1 MSGAPFAVG
10 GPIAAYVDAKT
21 HFTSDLYS
29 FAAVVRCEI
38 ASARRE
44 ARDQVNLFYTLE
56 KHALAKK
63 TAGLPFLVYEGKQ
76 WTYRE
81 VYDISLRHGQW
92 LKTRFGIAPKEVV
105 ALDFMNSAVFI
116 FLWMGLWSIGAYPAF
131 INYNLSGKALLHC
144 VTTSA
149 ARVVLIDERVS
160 SHFTADALDFPSLK
174 SPEMVVYTT
183 PIRQEVL
190 SYQPIRL
197 PDSCRSGDLLHHMGL
212 LIFTSGTT
220 GFPKA
225 AVVSWRKMI
234 LCAEWV
240 TRWLGLARTDRVY
253 TCMPLF
259 HTTAAL
265 LGFCATL
272 VCGCTLIIGHRFSN
286 RTYWSEVRTHGAT
299 VVQYV
304 GETLRYLLAAPP
316 QRDPTTGEDLDRKN
330 KVRLAYGNGLRSD
343 IWEEFQER
351 FGVETVAEFYSAT
364 ESTSATWNIC
374 NNGFRVGAIGFSGL
388 LASFLLR
395 SRIAI
400 VKVDWE
406 NETPLRDP
414 QKGNFC
420 TRVPRG
426 EPGELLFRIRDPS
439 AIEKEYQG
447 YFQNSIASQSKIMN
461 NVIERGDAYF
471 RTGDIIRWDKE
482 GRWWFCDRIGDTYRW
497 KSENVSTAEVSD
509 VLGTHPAVQ
518 EANVYGIQLPHHEGR
533 AGCATLVLKGGQDE
547 TVLDEVA
554 KHVMERLPPYAV
566 PIFIRVTEKVQ
577 TTGTNKQLK
586 QTLRAE
592 GANPKNIMSSGDR
605 VFWLRD
611 GRYVKFDDHA
621 WQTLEAGRA
630 KL

>member
-1 MSGAPFAVG
+1 
-10 GPIAAYVDAKT
+10 
-21 HFTSDLYS
+21 
-29 FAAVVRCEI
+29 
-38 ASARRE
+38 
-44 ARDQVNLFYTLE
+44 
-56 KHALAKK
+56 
-63 TAGLPFLVYEGKQ
+63 
-76 WTYRE
+76 
-81 VYDISLRHGQW
+81 
-92 LKTRFGIAPKEVV
+92 
-105 ALDFMNSAVFI
+105 
-116 FLWMGLWSIGAYPAF
+116 
-131 INYNLSGKALLHC
+131 
-144 VTTSA
+144 
-149 ARVVLIDERVS
+149 
-160 SHFTADALDFPSLK
+160 
-174 SPEMVVYTT
+174 
-183 PIRQEVL
+183 
-190 SYQPIRL
+190 
-197 PDSCRSGDLLHHMGL
+197 MGL

-240 TRWLGLARTDRVY
+240 TRWLGLAQTDRVY

-316 QRDPTTGEDLDRKN
+316 QIDSTTGEDLDRKN
-330 KVRLAYGNGLRSD
+330 KVRLAYGNGLRPD
-343 IWEEFQER
+343 IWKQFQER

-374 NNGFRVGAIGFSGL
+374 NNGFRVGAIGFTGL

-395 SRIAI
+395 SRVAI

-406 NETPLRDP
+406 KETPLRDP

-420 TRVPRG
+420 TRAPRG

-447 YFQNSIASQSKIMN
+447 YFQNPIDSQSKIMSD
-461 NVIERGDAYF
+461 VIEKGDAYF

-533 AGCATLVLKGGQDE
+533 AGCAALVLKGGQDE
-547 TVLDEVA
+547 TSLDEVA
-554 KHVMERLPPYAV
+554 KHVIERLPRYAV
-566 PIFIRVTEKVQ
+566 PIFLRLTEKVQ
-577 TTGTNKQLK
+577 TTGTNKQQK

-592 GANPKNIMSSGDR
+592 GVDPKRVISSGDR
-605 VFWLRD
+605 IFWLRD
-611 GRYVKFDDHA
+611 GRYLKFDDHA
-621 WQTLEAGRA
+621 WQALEAGMA